1 MLNQSHPE
9 FGDTSATAVA
19 FTGVFTNNTPDGGAK
34 VSVIT
39 ETEGDGNKTAVP
51 SAALTPGQNERNGAG
66 DALMGEN
73 LYECHHLTGGA
84 KHPGRIVETPGL
96 ANIKPPRP
104 TYRPRLPKKAHRSSH
119 AYFFTVK
126 VGANSMK
133 NFHDDFCAK
142 PAEFA
147 H

>member
-34 VSVIT
+34 VSVTT
-39 ETEGDGNKTAVP
+39 ETVGNGNKTAAP

-104 TYRPRLPKKAHRSSH
+104 TYRPRLPKKLIENGGEISGIQLERII
-119 AYFFTVK
+119 
-126 VGANSMK
+126 
-133 NFHDDFCAK
+133 
-142 PAEFA
+142 
-147 H
+147 